1 MSRKSMGTGPR
12 KSMDE
17 TAEAERIRR
26 MEAQLQS
33 FDSGRGGVVQDEGGD
48 DSESSDEE
56 DSDDEE

>member
-1 MSRKSMGTGPR
+1 MR

-17 TAEAERIRR
+17 SAEAERIRL

-33 FDSGRGGVVQDEGGD
+33 FDPGAAARVGGGNEGAE